1 MEIRRMA
8 AADDRM
14 AISRVFEESWKYAY
28 RGIVPQEYL
37 DSLPE
42 GRWADQMDD
51 PERNT
56 LLCVE
61 GARIV
66 GVVCFCRSRLE
77 AFADWGEISAI
88 YLLPEYMGKGFGRA
102 MMEAALAELRVM
114 GYHRFFLWVFEENAR
129 SRRFYEKAGFSFA
142 GEAEE
147 KDISGKVLR
156 LVRYARVE

>member
-1 MEIRRMA
+1 
-8 AADDRM
+8 
-14 AISRVFEESWKYAY
+14 
-28 RGIVPQEYL
+28 VPQEYL

-102 MMEAALAELRVM
+102 MMEAALAD
-114 GYHRFFLWVFEENAR
+114 A
-129 SRRFYEKAGFSFA
+129 SA
-142 GEAEE
+142 
-147 KDISGKVLR
+147 
-156 LVRYARVE
+156 